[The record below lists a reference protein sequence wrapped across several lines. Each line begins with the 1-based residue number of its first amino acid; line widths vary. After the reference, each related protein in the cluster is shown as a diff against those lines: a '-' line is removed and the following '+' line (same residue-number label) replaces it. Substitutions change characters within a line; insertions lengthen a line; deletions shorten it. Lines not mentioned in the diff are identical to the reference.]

1 MATLWTQFI
10 ENNWSNIIIM
20 KEVNIYVDE
29 ISFNDG
35 SSLTLGHSD
44 IVVFT
49 GANNSGKSQV
59 LRDIKSYFVKKEA
72 TRIVASDIKS
82 WFGGDIQK
90 LTNKCINKNGYY
102 YLQDI
107 HIGRKEYLVN
117 QWNNKNLSSIHSLFI
132 NYLSTEDRLNKAN
145 PVNSFNT
152 LLEVPKH
159 PIQQLYIDDEQ
170 EQNLSNLFHQAFGT
184 EIIVNRGAGSQI
196 PIHMG
201 SKPTIEE
208 GEDRVS
214 RSYLQ
219 KLGQL
224 PLIQSQGDGMRSFTG
239 ILLDAF
245 TSDYD
250 ITLIDEPEA
259 FLHPPQARLLGKM
272 LAKNTPKERQIFI
285 STHSEDF
292 LKGLLDANNENVK
305 IIRINREGNINHM
318 SILNNDDIKNL
329 WQDPILRYS
338 NILSGLFH
346 SKVVVCESDTDCRFY
361 QAILTAI
368 NDDDSISPDVL
379 FTHCG
384 GKQRLKT
391 VIKALKSLNVK
402 TVAITDIDVLN
413 DKQIFQEIIETSG
426 EVWGN
431 VETQWKIISEYVK
444 SQRAQLDT
452 EEVKSEIDAIF
463 ETFNEP
469 QLTVEI
475 TNKIKKVIKQSS
487 AWSKVK
493 ETGKTFFSGDAYKA
507 FGSLYDICK
516 RHGILIVPVGELECF
531 YKPDANHGTK
541 WVNNVLESVDLKN
554 DAELDSARNFV
565 REMILI

>member
-1 MATLWTQFI
+1 MRNMLLQYTG
-10 ENNWSNIIIM
+10 IIM
-20 KEVNIYVDE
+20 KDVKVYIDQ

-35 SSLTLGHSD
+35 SSFNFGHSD

-59 LRDIKSYFVKKEA
+59 LRDIKSYFAKKEVI
-72 TRIVASDIKS
+72 RVIASNIKA

-90 LTNKCINKNGYY
+90 LTNKCINKDGYY
-102 YLQDI
+102 YLHDI
-107 HIGRKEYLVN
+107 YVGTKENLEY
-117 QWNNKNLSSIHSLFI
+117 QWNSGNLSHIHSLFI

-145 PVNSFNT
+145 PVKSFNA
-152 LLEVPKH
+152 LLEAPKH

-170 EQNLSNLFHQAFGT
+170 EQNLSALFHQAFGT
-184 EIIVNRGAGSQI
+184 EIIVNRGAGAQI

-201 SKPTIEE
+201 AKPTIED

-224 PLIQSQGDGMRSFTG
+224 PLIQNQGDGMRSFTG

-272 LAKNTPKERQIFI
+272 LAKNTPSNRQVFI

-292 LKGLLDANNENVK
+292 LKGLLDADNENVK
-305 IIRINREGNINHM
+305 IIRINREENINHM
-318 SILNNDDIKNL
+318 SILNNDDIKKL

-361 QAILTAI
+361 QAILSVI
-368 NDDDSISPDVL
+368 NDGNSISPDIL

-402 TVAITDIDVLN
+402 TVAVTDIDVLN
-413 DKQIFQEIIETSG
+413 DKKTFQEIIDASG
-426 EVWGN
+426 EAWGN
-431 VETQWKIISEYVK
+431 VEAQWKIISEYVK

-452 EEVKSEIDAIF
+452 EEVKSELDEIF
-463 ETFNEP
+463 KTFNEP

-475 TNKIKKVIKQSS
+475 TNKIKKIIKQSS

-507 FGSLYDICK
+507 FGELFDICK
-516 RHGILIVPVGELECF
+516 SLGILIVPVGELECF

-541 WVNNVLESVDLKN
+541 WVNNVLETVDLKN
-554 DAELDSARNFV
+554 DAELDSARSFV
-565 REMILI
+565 SEILAI

>member
-1 MATLWTQFI
+1 
-10 ENNWSNIIIM
+10 M
-20 KEVNIYVDE
+20 KDVNIYVDE

-72 TRIVASDIKS
+72 IRIVASDIKS

-107 HIGRKEYLVN
+107 HIGRKENLVN

-285 STHSEDF
+285 STHSEEF

-305 IIRINREGNINHM
+305 IIRINRDGNINHM
-318 SILNNDDIKNL
+318 SVLNNDDIKNL

-361 QAILTAI
+361 QAILSAI
-368 NDDDSISPDVL
+368 NDGDSISPDIL

-402 TVAITDIDVLN
+402 TVTVTDIDVLN
-413 DKQIFQEIIETSG
+413 DKNTFQEIIEASG

-431 VETQWKIISEYVK
+431 VETRWKIITEYVK

-452 EEVKSEIDAIF
+452 AEVKSEIDAIF
-463 ETFNEP
+463 ATFNEP
-469 QLTVEI
+469 QLTAEI

-493 ETGKTFFSGDAYKA
+493 ETGKTFFSGDAYKT
-507 FGSLYDICK
+507 FGELYDICK
-516 RHGILIVPVGELECF
+516 SYGILIVPVGELECF

-541 WVNNVLESVDLKN
+541 WVNNVLESVDIKN

>member
-1 MATLWTQFI
+1 
-10 ENNWSNIIIM
+10 M
-20 KEVNIYVDE
+20 KDVNIYVDE

-107 HIGRKEYLVN
+107 HIGRKENLVN

-219 KLGQL
+219 KLCQL

-285 STHSEDF
+285 STHSEEF

-305 IIRINREGNINHM
+305 IIRINRDGNINHM
-318 SILNNDDIKNL
+318 SVLNNDDIKNL

-361 QAILTAI
+361 QAILSAI
-368 NDDDSISPDVL
+368 NDGDSISPDIL

-402 TVAITDIDVLN
+402 TVTVTDIDVLN
-413 DKQIFQEIIETSG
+413 DKNTFQEIIEASG

-431 VETQWKIISEYVK
+431 VETRWKIITEYVK

-452 EEVKSEIDAIF
+452 AEVKSEIDAIF
-463 ETFNEP
+463 ATFNEP
-469 QLTVEI
+469 QLTAEI

-493 ETGKTFFSGDAYKA
+493 ETGKTFFSGDAYKT
-507 FGSLYDICK
+507 FGELYDICK
-516 RHGILIVPVGELECF
+516 SYGILIVPVGELECF

-541 WVNNVLESVDLKN
+541 WVNNVLESVDIKN
-554 DAELDSARNFV
+554 DAKLDSARNFV

>member
-35 SSLTLGHSD
+35 SLLTLGHSD

-117 QWNNKNLSSIHSLFI
+117 QWNNKDLSSIHSLFI

-250 ITLIDEPEA
+250 IILIDEPEA

-305 IIRINREGNINHM
+305 IIRINRDGNINYI
-318 SILNNDDIKNL
+318 SVLNNDDIKNL

-361 QAILTAI
+361 QAILSAI
-368 NDDDSISPDVL
+368 NDGDSISPDIL

-402 TVAITDIDVLN
+402 TVAVTDIDVLN
-413 DKQIFQEIIETSG
+413 DKNTFQEIIEASG

-431 VETQWKIISEYVK
+431 VETRWKIITEYVK

-541 WVNNVLESVDLKN
+541 WVNNVLVSVDIKN

>member
-1 MATLWTQFI
+1 
-10 ENNWSNIIIM
+10 M
-20 KEVNIYVDE
+20 KDVKVYIDQ
-29 ISFNDG
+29 ISFNDR
-35 SSLTLGHSD
+35 SSFNFGHSD

-59 LRDIKSYFVKKEA
+59 LRDIKSYFAKKEA
-72 TRIVASDIKS
+72 IRVIVSNIKA

-90 LTNKCINKNGYY
+90 LTNKCINKDGYY
-102 YLQDI
+102 YLHDI
-107 HIGRKEYLVN
+107 HVGTKENLVY
-117 QWNNKNLSSIHSLFI
+117 QWNSRNLSHIHSLFI

-145 PVNSFNT
+145 PVKSFNA
-152 LLEVPKH
+152 LIEAPKH

-170 EQNLSNLFHQAFGT
+170 EQNLSALFHQAFGT
-184 EIIVNRGAGSQI
+184 EIIVNRGAGAQI

-201 SKPTIEE
+201 AKPTIED

-224 PLIQSQGDGMRSFTG
+224 PLIQNQGDGMRSFTG

-272 LAKNTPKERQIFI
+272 LAKNTPSNRQVFI

-292 LKGLLDANNENVK
+292 LKGLLDADNENVK
-305 IIRINREGNINHM
+305 IIRINREENINHM

-361 QAILTAI
+361 QAILSAI
-368 NDDDSISPDVL
+368 NDGNSISPDIL

-402 TVAITDIDVLN
+402 TVAVTDIDVLN
-413 DKQIFQEIIETSG
+413 DKKTFQEIIEASG
-426 EVWGN
+426 ETWGN
-431 VETQWKIISEYVK
+431 VEAQWKIISKYVK

-452 EEVKSEIDAIF
+452 EEVKSELDEIF
-463 ETFNEP
+463 KTFNEP

-475 TNKIKKVIKQSS
+475 TNKIKKIIKQSS
-487 AWSKVK
+487 AWSIVK

-507 FGSLYDICK
+507 FGELFDICK
-516 RHGILIVPVGELECF
+516 SLGILIVPVGELECF

-541 WVNNVLESVDLKN
+541 WVNNVLETVDLKN
-554 DAELDSARNFV
+554 DAELDSARSFV
-565 REMILI
+565 SEILAI

>member
-1 MATLWTQFI
+1 
-10 ENNWSNIIIM
+10 M
-20 KEVNIYVDE
+20 KDVKVYIDQ

-35 SSLTLGHSD
+35 SSFNFGHSD

-59 LRDIKSYFVKKEA
+59 LRDIKNYFASKSSP
-72 TRIVASDIKS
+72 RIIVSRIDPCFGMNIQALVDACVTTIDGNCLLHGINVYSKDHLQQKWNRRDIS
-82 WFGGDIQK
+82 
-90 LTNKCINKNGYY
+90 L
-102 YLQDI
+102 
-107 HIGRKEYLVN
+107 
-117 QWNNKNLSSIHSLFI
+117 IHSLFI
-132 NYLSTEDRLNKAN
+132 NYLSTEDRLKKADSV
-145 PVNSFNT
+145 PSFNAVT
-152 LLEVPKH
+152 ESAKN
-159 PIQQLYIDDEQ
+159 PIQKLYLNDVLEN
-170 EQNLSNLFHQAFGT
+170 ELSNLFHQAFGT

-201 SKPTIEE
+201 PKPTIEK

-224 PLIQSQGDGMRSFTG
+224 PLIQNQGDGMRSFTG

-272 LAKNTPKERQIFI
+272 LAKNLPINRQLFI

-292 LKGLLDANNENVK
+292 LKGLLDADNENVK

-368 NDDDSISPDVL
+368 NDDDSISPDIL

-391 VIKALKSLNVK
+391 VIKALKALNVK

-413 DKQIFQEIIETSG
+413 DKKIFQDIIETSG

-463 ETFNEP
+463 KTFNEP
-469 QLTVEI
+469 QLTTDI
-475 TNKIKKVIKQSS
+475 TNMIKKVIKMSS

-493 ETGKTFFSGDAYKA
+493 ETGKAFFSGDAYKA
-507 FGSLYDICK
+507 FSELYDRCK
-516 RHGILIVPVGELECF
+516 SYGVLIVPVGELECF

-554 DAELDSARNFV
+554 DAELDYARNFV
-565 REMILI
+565 REILAV

>member
-1 MATLWTQFI
+1 
-10 ENNWSNIIIM
+10 M
-20 KEVNIYVDE
+20 KDVKVYIDQ

-35 SSLTLGHSD
+35 SSFNFGHSD

-49 GANNSGKSQV
+49 GSNNSGKSQV
-59 LRDIKSYFVKKEA
+59 LRDIKSYFAKKEA
-72 TRIVASDIKS
+72 IRVVASDVKA

-90 LTNKCINKNGYY
+90 LANKCINKDGYY
-102 YLQDI
+102 YLHGI
-107 HIGRKEYLVN
+107 HVGTKEDLVYN
-117 QWNNKNLSSIHSLFI
+117 WNNRNVSNIHNLFI

-145 PVNSFNT
+145 PAKSFNA
-152 LLEVPKH
+152 LLEAPKH

-170 EQNLSNLFHQAFGT
+170 ELNLSTLFHQAFGS

-201 SKPTIEE
+201 AKPTIEE

-219 KLGQL
+219 KLSQL
-224 PLIQSQGDGMRSFTG
+224 PLIQNQGDGMRSFTG

-272 LAKNTPKERQIFI
+272 LAKNAPINRQLFI

-292 LKGLLDANNENVK
+292 LKGLLDADNENVK

-361 QAILTAI
+361 QAILSAI

-413 DKQIFQEIIETSG
+413 DKKIFQEIIETSG
-426 EVWGN
+426 EVWDN

-463 ETFNEP
+463 KTFNEP
-469 QLTVEI
+469 QLTTEI
-475 TNKIKKVIKQSS
+475 TNKIKKVIKMSS

-493 ETGKTFFSGDAYKA
+493 ETGKAFFSGDAYKA
-507 FGSLYDICK
+507 FSELYDRCK
-516 RHGILIVPVGELECF
+516 SYGILIVPVGELECF

-554 DAELDSARNFV
+554 DAELDTARRFV
-565 REMILI
+565 REILAI

>member
-1 MATLWTQFI
+1 
-10 ENNWSNIIIM
+10 M

-90 LTNKCINKNGYY
+90 LTNKCVNKNGYY

-305 IIRINREGNINHM
+305 IIRINRDGNINYI
-318 SILNNDDIKNL
+318 SVLNNDDIKNL

-361 QAILTAI
+361 QAILSAI
-368 NDDDSISPDVL
+368 KDGDSISPDIL

-402 TVAITDIDVLN
+402 TVAVTDIDVLN
-413 DKQIFQEIIETSG
+413 DKNTFQEIIEASG

-431 VETQWKIISEYVK
+431 VETRWKIITEYVK

-541 WVNNVLESVDLKN
+541 WVNNVLVSVDIKN

-565 REMILI
+565 REMISI